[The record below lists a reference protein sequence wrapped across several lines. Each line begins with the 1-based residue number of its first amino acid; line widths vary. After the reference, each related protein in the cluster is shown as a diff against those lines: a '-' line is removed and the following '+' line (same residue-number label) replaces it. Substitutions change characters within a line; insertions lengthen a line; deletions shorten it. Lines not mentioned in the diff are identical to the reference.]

1 VDVRADPEPIP
12 SVVDADASAPRLIS
26 RRHIVQGLAG
36 SSGALL
42 LSVSWPASAAI
53 LKGIGAAQPD
63 TGETAITAWI
73 RVSAANEITL
83 MVSQAEIGQGIST
96 TLPALLADELGADWS
111 TVRLITAPFAPAF
124 RNPRLNFMFTG
135 NSESIQAFHDLMRR
149 TGAAAREMLVTVAAR
164 RWKVPIASCT
174 TRSSQIVHLPTG
186 RVLTFGAVAAEAARL
201 KVPQNPTLR
210 PQQQLT
216 LAGRSL
222 ERIDVPSKVDGTAV
236 FGIDVELPGMLN
248 AAVRTGP
255 AIGAQ
260 LTGMNVAAARASEG
274 VFAVVPIPGGVAVV
288 ADTYWNA
295 RRGLRALE
303 PQFDAGTHGD
313 LDSESLRQQYR
324 ARLESGPFATPVKV
338 GDVDGALTRAA
349 RVLTFEYE
357 NPFLAHATM
366 EPMNCVADVTAQRCR
381 IIAPTQGQELA
392 TYAVSTA
399 LDMPPERVEVS
410 RSPYIGGGFGRRLVP
425 DVPVQAALI
434 SRAVGK
440 PVKVIWDREED
451 IRRDL
456 YRPATLVRLTAG
468 LDDSG
473 RITAMKARVVSPTI
487 LLPVFPGIAPVLEQQ
502 GIDPSALEGMLEWIY
517 DVPSRLVEFHLLKL
531 PIPTSVLRTTGYGP
545 NVFALESFIDELANA
560 LGRDRYQYRRALLA
574 GNPRARAVLDRAAEL
589 ARWDDP
595 TAAGEG
601 RGIAVTHAYGSYIAQ
616 AVQAR
621 VTGNTLKLTRVVS
634 VVDCGRVLDPGIAR
648 QGVEGGTVF
657 GIAGCKAEVTFE
669 RGRVVPDNLNR
680 LHLADMADTPE
691 LVTEFIEGGGPL
703 GGIGE
708 VGPVTVTPALANAV
722 QAAIGR
728 RLRSM
733 PLSRH
738 QLNFA

>member
-1 VDVRADPEPIP
+1 VIQ
-12 SVVDADASAPRLIS
+12 S
-26 RRHIVQGLAG
+26 LAAG
-36 SSGALL
+36 SGALL
-42 LSVSWPASAAI
+42 LRVSWPANAAI
-53 LKGIGAAQPD
+53 LKGIGSAQPD
-63 TGETAITAWI
+63 AGEAAITAWI

-111 TVRLITAPFAPAF
+111 ALRLVTAPFAPAF

-149 TGAAAREMLVTVAAR
+149 TGAAAREMLVTAAAR
-164 RWKVPIASCT
+164 RWKVPIATCT
-174 TRSSQIVHLPTG
+174 TRGSQVVHLPTG
-186 RVLTFGAVAAEAARL
+186 RTLTFGAVAAEAARL

-210 PQQQLT
+210 APQQLT

-222 ERIDVPSKVDGTAV
+222 ERIDVPSKVDGTAI

-255 AIGAQ
+255 AIGSQ
-260 LTGMNVAAARASEG
+260 LTGMNSAAARASEG
-274 VFAVVPIPGGVAVV
+274 VFAVVPIPNGVAVV

-303 PQFDAGTHGD
+303 PQFDAGTDGD
-313 LDSESLRQQYR
+313 LDSESLRAQYR

-338 GDVDGALTRAA
+338 GDADGALMRAA

-392 TYAVSTA
+392 TYAVSAA
-399 LDMPPERVEVS
+399 LGMPAERVEVS

-434 SRAVGK
+434 SRAVGR

-456 YRPATLVRLTAG
+456 YRPATLVRMTAG

-517 DVPSRLVEFHLLKL
+517 DVPNRLVEFHLLKL

-560 LGRDRYQYRRALLA
+560 VGRDPYQYRRALLA

-589 ARWDDP
+589 ARWDSA
-595 TAAGEG
+595 TTAGEG

-616 AVQAR
+616 VVQAR
-621 VTGNTLKLTRVVS
+621 VTDDTLKLTRVVS

-657 GIAGCKAEVTFE
+657 GIAGCKAEVSFE

-680 LHLADMADTPE
+680 LRLPDMVDTPE

-722 QAAIGR
+722 QAAAGR

-733 PLSRH
+733 PVSRH
-738 QLNFA
+738 ELRFA